1 MRECINAY
9 LNKCMN
15 ESINTLITK
24 RMNKYINTIKNW
36 ISQVNDL
43 LITIF
48 VFATITGLLFNDPFK
63 VISNISNLLVNLGT
77 NGIAGLISLLII
89 VLWYRR

>member
-1 MRECINAY
+1 M
-9 LNKCMN
+9 K
-15 ESINTLITK
+15 
-24 RMNKYINTIKNW
+24 KYIDIIKNW

-63 VISNISNLLVNLGT
+63 VISNISNLLINLGT

-89 VLWYRR
+89 TTVYNRRK